1 MGSVFIR
8 ETASSRRAYLPF
20 TMLATDLQTLL
31 DQMPAAG
38 QAVLVALLVL
48 GLLIWSFGR
57 KLIKPLCVLLG
68 LFAGAAA
75 GLAAAHALDSSLLIV
90 WSAVGSVIGGVL
102 AWLLFRLWMG
112 GALAIVLALA
122 LPAAVV
128 VIMGASAPAGQTDVK
143 EQFLEFRRDVEED
156 RSPGV
161 QARLAAIYEQ
171 QRDEAAAWWKS
182 LGSAGRKRAAG
193 CVLGGAL
200 VGFLL
205 GLIRPKFAAAL
216 MASLLG
222 SVMIVLAGERLLAV
236 DAPDFYASLP
246 VGPRVTLAAV
256 GLITILGLG
265 PQWTFSKRKAD
276 K

>member
-1 MGSVFIR
+1 
-8 ETASSRRAYLPF
+8 
-20 TMLATDLQTLL
+20 MLATDLQTLL

-38 QAVLVALLVL
+38 QAVLVALLTL
-48 GLLIWSFGR
+48 GLLIWLFGR

-68 LFAGAAA
+68 LLAGSAA
-75 GLAAAHALDSSLLIV
+75 GLAIAHALGSSLLIV
-90 WSAVGSVIGGVL
+90 WSAAGGVIGGLL
-102 AWLLFRLWMG
+102 AWLLFRVWMG
-112 GALAIVLALA
+112 GALAIVLAIA

-128 VIMGASAPAGQTDVK
+128 VIMGAAAPGGPTDVK

-161 QARLAAIYEQ
+161 QARLTAIYEQ

-182 LGSAGRKRAAG
+182 LGGTGRKRVAG
-193 CVLGGAL
+193 CAIGGAL

-205 GLIRPKFAAAL
+205 GLIRPKLAAAL
-216 MASLLG
+216 MATLLG
-222 SVMIVLAGERLLAV
+222 GVMIVLAGERLLAV
-236 DAPDFYASLP
+236 NAPDFYASLP
-246 VGPRVTLAAV
+246 GGPRVTLAAV

-265 PQWTFSKRKAD
+265 LQWTFSKRKAD